1 MWWVNILSSEFD
13 NVCAERDSLVAL
25 AGFILSE
32 RPGFRISI
40 QSQLFAWKTFNY
52 SCIVVKACW
61 LTLQT
66 IPISCP
72 MCNPEEQQVV
82 PYGESGLDRWL
93 SFVSTHFG
101 LVASY
106 GPGDRRTEKKM
117 VYVELA
123 SINLS
128 SAIAKFISQNGHR
141 YTIKKWCP
149 EDPDSLNWLLGRL
162 DACLDSIRR
171 IGICKE
177 FEFLKDSTPNP
188 ASLL

>member
-1 MWWVNILSSEFD
+1 M
-13 NVCAERDSLVAL
+13 CAERDSLVAL
-25 AGFILSE
+25 ASFILSE

-40 QSQLFAWKTFNY
+40 QSQLFSWKTFNIY
-52 SCIVVKACW
+52 RCIVVKACW
-61 LTLQT
+61 FTHQT
-66 IPISCP
+66 IPISCSI
-72 MCNPEEQQVV
+72 CNLEEVV
-82 PYGESGLDRWL
+82 PYGEAALDRWL
-93 SFVSTHFG
+93 SFVFTHFG

-106 GPGDRRTEKKM
+106 GPGGHRTDNKI

-128 SAIAKFISQNGHR
+128 SAIAKFISQNGHH
-141 YTIKKWCP
+141 YTTEKWCP

-177 FEFLKDSTPNP
+177 FELLRESTPFPTP

>member
-1 MWWVNILSSEFD
+1 LSSEFD
-13 NVCAERDSLVAL
+13 DVSAERNSLVAL

-40 QSQLFAWKTFNY
+40 QSQLFSWKTFNY
-52 SCIVVKACW
+52 RCIVVKACW
-61 LTLQT
+61 FTLQT

-72 MCNPEEQQVV
+72 ICNLEEQKVV
-82 PYGESGLDRWL
+82 PYGEAAIDRWL

-106 GPGDRRTEKKM
+106 GPGK

-128 SAIAKFISQNGHR
+128 SAMAKLISPNGHR

-177 FEFLKDSTPNP
+177 FELLRESTPLPTP